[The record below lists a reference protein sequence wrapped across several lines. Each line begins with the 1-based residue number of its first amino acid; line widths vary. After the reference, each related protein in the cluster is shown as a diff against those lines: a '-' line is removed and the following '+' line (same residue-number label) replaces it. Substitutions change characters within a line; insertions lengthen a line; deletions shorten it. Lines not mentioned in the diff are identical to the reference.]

1 MSTIKKRDET
11 LFCERCGISFL
22 WSVEEQ
28 NQGVQADGQ
37 AAKVLR
43 YCPGCRHM
51 LPAESRER
59 GLVKWYNAHK
69 RYGFITRRHDP
80 ELYMHGSQL
89 QDQRRLFPGD
99 LVEFSLGANERG
111 PAAQNIQV
119 LERAPAEEE
128 DKETEGET
136 RRHGT
141 RRQERWSH
149 ANP

>member
-1 MSTIKKRDET
+1 MSSIKKRDET

-28 NQGVQADGQ
+28 NQAVQADGRAAQ
-37 AAKVLR
+37 ALR
-43 YCPGCRHM
+43 YCPGCRQL
-51 LPAESRER
+51 LPVESRER

-99 LVEFSLGANERG
+99 LVEFRIGANERG
-111 PAAQNIQV
+111 PVAQDIQV
-119 LERAPAEEE
+119 LERAPEEE
-128 DKETEGET
+128 ADEET
-136 RRHGT
+136 RRQGDKGT
-141 RRQERWSH
+141 RR
-149 ANP
+149 